1 MMPGVIRRA
10 FLYPHNL
17 LLQSYL
23 MSFKSGETFSELA
36 PPLSKVFHKWQ
47 DGTQGIDTCIFSNVK
62 KKVKEGKPAD
72 IIRRCV
78 SSPFGYS
85 CLIEDIPSR
94 TVMTLQDSALKKTR
108 TLIIFYYPVLSWV
121 LAGRC
126 H

>member
-36 PPLSKVFHKWQ
+36 PPLSKFFHKWQ

-62 KKVKEGKPAD
+62 K
-72 IIRRCV
+72 
-78 SSPFGYS
+78 S
-85 CLIEDIPSR
+85 L
-94 TVMTLQDSALKKTR
+94 L
-108 TLIIFYYPVLSWV
+108 
-121 LAGRC
+121 LAG
-126 H
+126 HKFF